1 MAMSVGE
8 AEAAAARR
16 LEEPEGVHLGAARGF
31 VRGFVPAGDAVAAI
45 APIPALLD
53 LVLPPAI
60 RAAAID
66 LVALAHGGLLCR
78 RSGGDPLGGT
88 QARAPSPGVGG
99 DLRRRGDDPLGDDE
113 PKPRA
118 PATDADRRLGRAG
131 AAATLGLE
139 EPLDDPVLEGVV
151 AEDDQPATGAK
162 EVERGREPL
171 LERGE
176 LLVHGDAQ
184 GLEHPSGGMEPP
196 AARGA
201 APRPPPA
208 PPGPLLPAPGPC
220 GA

>member
-16 LEEPEGVHLGAARGF
+16 LEEPEGVHPGAARGF

-66 LVALAHGGLLCR
+66 LMALAHGGLLCR

-99 DLRRRGDDPLGDDE
+99 DLRRRGDDSLWDDE

-118 PATDADRRLGRAG
+118 PAADTDRRLGRAR
-131 AAATLGLE
+131 AAAALGLE
-139 EPLDDPVLEGVV
+139 EPLDDPILERVV
-151 AEDDQPATGAK
+151 AQDDQPATGAE

-171 LERGE
+171 LERGQF
-176 LLVHGDAQ
+176 LVHGDAQ
-184 GLEHPSGGMEPP
+184 GLEDPGRGVDPTPAGGP
-196 AARGA
+196 AGRHQLDDRGE
-201 APRPPPA
+201 
-208 PPGPLLPAPGPC
+208 LLGRA
-220 GA
+220 